1 MIKYTPG
8 VRCYKGNKL
17 NTNESQFSISKNIFF
32 LIKII
37 SKNFEKLK
45 FYPDYNNT
53 HFIKMISKIYK
64 INENEIFIS
73 NGSDESLFFLFFLF
87 KNFKLKIPKISYPF
101 YNVYS
106 SFYKIIKKNIKF
118 KNILKLKN
126 IFLAIPNSPTGEYF
140 KKEYILKKIIK
151 KKFLIIDEAYSEYY
165 NFGYKKYINK
175 NNNLILINTLSKAF
189 SAAGV
194 RIGFIFSN
202 KSIIEKIKLIKQCFN
217 SYNIN
222 IISNCIGIES
232 LKDKDYLFLKIQ
244 KNNYIKFLFNIFF
257 NNKKKEYGNFI
268 FLNKKIDFF
277 FFFKKKKIFFRF
289 FKKNIRIT
297 ISNFKI
303 FKIIINY
310 FFLWS

>member
-8 VRCYKGNKL
+8 IRCFKGKKL
-17 NTNESQFSISKNIFF
+17 NTNENQFSISKNIFF
-32 LIKII
+32 LLNII

-53 HFIKMISKIYK
+53 QFINVISKNYK
-64 INENEIFIS
+64 INKKKIFIS

-106 SFYKIIKKNIKF
+106 SFHKIIKKNIKF

-126 IFLAIPNSPTGEYF
+126 IFLAIPNSPTGEY
-140 KKEYILKKIIK
+140 LKKKNIIK
-151 KKFLIIDEAYSEYY
+151 KINKKKFFLIDEAYSDYY
-165 NFGYKKYINK
+165 NFGYKKYINN
-175 NNNLILINTLSKAF
+175 NNNLIIINTLSKAF
-189 SAAGV
+189 SAAGI

-202 KSIIEKIKLIKQCFN
+202 NYIIEKIKLIKQCFN

-222 IISNCIGIES
+222 IISNFIGIET
-232 LKDKDYLFLKIQ
+232 LKDKDFLFFKVQ
-244 KNNYIKFLFNIFF
+244 KNNYLKFLFNIFF
-257 NNKKKEYGNFI
+257 NKKKKEHGNFV
-268 FLNKKIDFF
+268 FLNKNIDFF
-277 FFFKKKKIFFRF
+277 FFFKKKNIYFRF

-297 ISNFKI
+297 IPNFKI
-303 FKIIINY
+303 FKLITVFYN
-310 FFLWS
+310 FWS